1 MDDQKLNSA
10 NVDILDPR
18 QQEKHNIYIY
28 KDMYIYIYKSIG
40 NIIKLNT
47 DSGAFQ
53 AMLDSLG
60 TLLGMGAGAAES
72 ELAMREEHFKVR
84 GNYGAGDLSS

>member
-1 MDDQKLNSA
+1 MYY
-10 NVDILDPR
+10 
-18 QQEKHNIYIY
+18 IYIY
-28 KDMYIYIYKSIG
+28 AIYKSIG

-84 GNYGAGDLSS
+84 GELRWGSVQLTWKLRYVDSVELS